1 MELRHLRYFRAVA
14 ESKGFREA
22 ARRGSA
28 TSFFLPRIIREYRRR
43 FPSVRLR
50 LREMAPA
57 RQIDEFRAG
66 RLDVGFTRPIPATDD
81 ARLRSECLYRDS
93 LLAVLSKG
101 HPASTR
107 PVVPVKQLAAEPF
120 VLFHRAGAPDLFD
133 AIVRL
138 CRRAGFTP
146 RVVHEADMMQTVLTL
161 VEAGEGVTLVPAC
174 VSNLRGS
181 GVVLRPVEP
190 DTVRIPL
197 MMVWPEDRESRALRS
212 FLDLVREQAETIR
225 GMLPGRRRR

>member
-43 FPSVRLR
+43 FPGVRLT
-50 LREMAPA
+50 LREMVPA

-81 ARLRSECLYRDS
+81 AWLRSECLYRDS
-93 LLAVLSKG
+93 LLAVLPKG

-120 VLFHRAGAPDLFD
+120 VLFHRAGAPELFD
-133 AIVRL
+133 AIVSL
-138 CRRAGFTP
+138 CSRAGFTP
-146 RVVHEADMMQTVLTL
+146 RVVNEADMMQTVMTL
-161 VEAGEGVTLVPAC
+161 VEAGEGVALVPAC
-174 VSNLRGS
+174 VSKLQGS
-181 GVVLRPVEP
+181 GVVFRPVET
-190 DTVRIPL
+190 DNFRNNF
-197 MMVWPEDRESRALRS
+197 MM
-212 FLDLVREQAETIR
+212 FLHIDQVSIT
-225 GMLPGRRRR
+225 

>member
-66 RLDVGFTRPIPATDD
+66 RLDVGFTRPIPATDE
-81 ARLRSECLYRDS
+81 AWLRSEYLYRDS
-93 LLAVLSKG
+93 LLAVLPKG
-101 HPASTR
+101 HQGSAR
-107 PVVPVKQLAAEPF
+107 AVV
-120 VLFHRAGAPDLFD
+120 
-133 AIVRL
+133 
-138 CRRAGFTP
+138 
-146 RVVHEADMMQTVLTL
+146 
-161 VEAGEGVTLVPAC
+161 
-174 VSNLRGS
+174 S
-181 GVVLRPVEP
+181 
-190 DTVRIPL
+190 
-197 MMVWPEDRESRALRS
+197 
-212 FLDLVREQAETIR
+212 
-225 GMLPGRRRR
+225 